1 MRPFD
6 RSLLQIFLGEQNEHV
21 EHIRTLIETAANAA
35 PAGDTSAMDEL
46 FRRAHTLK
54 GAARAVGLEPTE
66 LLMHRVEELLSRCR
80 AQGTGFVEPVVRAI
94 NQALDSAED
103 ILAAAVADR
112 ALPDVSAVL
121 ATIDSLPGG
130 DSLPLAELPPGQE
143 LYVGTGNTGDL
154 VAGTRTDRVFDRAAT
169 SPAEPAPLVRVN
181 ADYLDDLIRASSELV
196 VATTHAASQKSALH
210 EYLDHVD
217 EANGEWLRLRR
228 NCAGYVR
235 GKSHDPDF
243 QHVAECLSFIDR
255 QLPTLRRGAEA
266 AAAAQRTKTLELRR
280 RADELQRNAFRVRM
294 APAETVFAGFG
305 PMVRDLAH
313 QEEKQVE
320 FRAEGLESQAD
331 RGVLQVLKDPV
342 MHLLRNALSHGIE
355 SEGERVAA
363 GKSPV
368 GTIRL
373 RIRSHGDRLMIAVED
388 DGRGISGKAVEEEA
402 IRKGLRPAEGALSD
416 PSELARLILT
426 PGFSTARVITK
437 LSGRGMGL
445 SIVQRA
451 VNQLRGEI
459 GIRPGA
465 NAGTSVSISVPLSI
479 STQHV
484 LLMEAEGHT
493 FGLPSAFVDRL
504 YRIRRRDLRSI
515 DGRECVVV
523 DSDPAPLAKLSELLQ
538 LPPRP
543 AAGNATADH
552 AAGEDRI
559 LQVAV
564 IVSGDER
571 AALIVDRLIDEREA
585 VIKESGLPASIAG
598 LTAGAVPL
606 DDGGV
611 AVMLNVTELFVR
623 FREGEKTP
631 ASSFLPEKPHENV
644 HRILVVDDSI
654 TTRSLEKSILEAYGY
669 RVEVA
674 VDGLQALEAIRRNP
688 PDLVITDVMMPRLN
702 GFQLLEQMK
711 STAGMREIPVIL
723 VTSLESREEQEKGL
737 SLGADAYIVKR
748 KFDQRELLTIVRQI
762 L

>member
-1 MRPFD
+1 
-6 RSLLQIFLGEQNEHV
+6 
-21 EHIRTLIETAANAA
+21 
-35 PAGDTSAMDEL
+35 MDEL

-66 LLMHRVEELLSRCR
+66 LLMHRMEELLSRCR
-80 AQGTGFVEPVVRAI
+80 AQGTGFDEPIVRAL
-94 NQALDSAED
+94 NRALDSAED

-112 ALPDVSAVL
+112 ALPDVSSVL
-121 ATIDSLPGG
+121 TVIDNLPGG
-130 DSLPLAELPPGQE
+130 DSLPLADARDSVTPPSRHAAPPVWGQGFRPAAELPLGEE
-143 LYVGTGNTGDL
+143 LYVSTGSTGDL
-154 VAGTRTDRVFDRAAT
+154 VAGTRKDRVFDRT
-169 SPAEPAPLVRVN
+169 IIPPVESAPLVRVN
-181 ADYLDDLIRASSELV
+181 AGYLDDLIRVSSELV
-196 VATTHAASQKSALH
+196 VATNHAASQKSALQ
-210 EYLDHVD
+210 EYVDHVD
-217 EANGEWLRLRR
+217 GTNDEWLRLRR
-228 NCAGYVR
+228 DCTGYVR

-243 QHVAECLSFIDR
+243 QRVAECLSFIDR
-255 QLPTLRRGAEA
+255 QLPALRRQAET
-266 AAAAQRTKTLELRR
+266 AAAAQRTRTLELQR
-280 RADELQRNAFRVRM
+280 RADELHQNAFRVRM

-305 PMVRDLAH
+305 PMVRDAAH
-313 QEEKQVE
+313 DEGKQVE
-320 FRAEGLESQAD
+320 FRTEGLESQAD
-331 RGVLQVLKDPV
+331 RGVLQALKDPV
-342 MHLLRNALSHGIE
+342 MHLLRNAVSHGIE
-355 SEGERVAA
+355 SANERVAA
-363 GKSPV
+363 GKSPM

-373 RIRSHGDRLMIAVED
+373 RVCSQGDRLTVAIED

-402 IRKGLRPAEGALSD
+402 IRRGLRPAEGALSD
-416 PSELARLILT
+416 PAELTRLILT

-504 YRIRRRDLRSI
+504 FRVRRPDLKSI

-523 DSDPAPLAKLSELLQ
+523 NSDPLPLAKLSELLG
-538 LPPRP
+538 LPTRQP
-543 AAGNATADH
+543 AEGDAASEAGI
-552 AAGEDRI
+552 EDGV

-571 AALIVDRLIDEREA
+571 AAIIVDRLIDEREA
-585 VIKESGLPASIAG
+585 VIKESGLPASMAG

-623 FREGEKTP
+623 FRERERTP
-631 ASSFLPEKPHENV
+631 VSSFLPENRTQNV

-669 RVEVA
+669 GVEVA
-674 VDGLQALEAIRRNP
+674 VDGLQALDAIRHNP

-711 STAGMREIPVIL
+711 NTTGMKEIPVIL

>member
-1 MRPFD
+1 VRPFD
-6 RSLLQIFLGEQNEHV
+6 RSLLQIFSAEQNEHV
-21 EHIRTLIETAANAA
+21 EHIRALIETVANAS
-35 PAGDTSAMDEL
+35 PDSSTPDSSTMDEL

-80 AQGTGFVEPVVRAI
+80 AQGTGFGEREARAL

-112 ALPDVSAVL
+112 GLTDVSNIL
-121 ATIDSLPGG
+121 ATIDSLPSGHSSPLADARG
-130 DSLPLAELPPGQE
+130 SVSLPS
-143 LYVGTGNTGDL
+143 
-154 VAGTRTDRVFDRAAT
+154 RDREGEVIP
-169 SPAEPAPLVRVN
+169 PAEPALLVRVN
-181 ADYLDDLIRASSELV
+181 ADYLDDLIRTSSELV
-196 VATTHAASQKSALH
+196 VATNHAASHRSALEEH
-210 EYLDHVD
+210 ADHVD
-217 EANGEWLRLRR
+217 ETTDEWLRLRR
-228 NCAGYVR
+228 GCAGYVR
-235 GKSHDPDF
+235 GNSNNPDF
-243 QHVAECLSFIDR
+243 QRVTECLNFIDR
-255 QLPTLRRGAEA
+255 QLPLLRRGAHA
-266 AAAAQRTKTLELRR
+266 AATAQRTKTLGLQR
-280 RADELQRNAFRVRM
+280 RADELHQNAFRVRM
-294 APAETVFAGFG
+294 TPAETVFAGFG
-305 PMVRDLAH
+305 PMVRDAAH
-313 QEEKQVE
+313 EEGKQVE

-331 RGVLQVLKDPV
+331 RGVLQALKDPV
-342 MHLLRNALSHGIE
+342 MHLLRNAVSHGIE
-355 SEGERVAA
+355 SGSERVAA

-368 GTIRL
+368 GAVRL
-373 RIRSHGDRLMIAVED
+373 RIRSRGDRLTVAVED
-388 DGRGISGKAVEEEA
+388 DGRGISGAAVEEEA
-402 IRKGLRPAEGALSD
+402 IRKGLRPAAGAVSD

-445 SIVQRA
+445 SVVQRA

-465 NAGTSVSISVPLSI
+465 GAGTSVSISVPLSI

-493 FGLPSAFVDRL
+493 FGVPSAFVDRL
-504 YRIRRRDLRSI
+504 FRVRRPDLRSI
-515 DGRECVVV
+515 DSHECVVV
-523 DSDPAPLAKLSELLQ
+523 DSDPVPLAKLSELLQ
-538 LPPRP
+538 LPAQSVTDP
-543 AAGNATADH
+543 AAGE
-552 AAGEDRI
+552 AALEDAV

-564 IVSGDER
+564 LVSGGER

-585 VIKESGLPASIAG
+585 VIKDSGLPASAAG
-598 LTAGAVPL
+598 LSAGAVPL

-623 FREGEKTP
+623 FREGEK
-631 ASSFLPEKPHENV
+631 AVSSFLPEKPHENV

-669 RVEVA
+669 GVEVA

-688 PDLVITDVMMPRLN
+688 PDLVISDVMMPRLN

-711 STAGMREIPVIL
+711 NTPGMKEIPVIL
-723 VTSLESREEQEKGL
+723 VTSLESREEQERGL